1 MHHLIY
7 RINRYLFLAML
18 LLSTVFNPLFA
29 MEELLQFSSSDDIQ
43 IALAAERS
51 NLATANTNEQKAIAN
66 NNIGVILMAGGWY
79 SDAFGYFKQSES
91 LLSSVQCNKA
101 LCVAKSNLSLLA
113 HYAND
118 KQSLPK
124 WKEALF
130 CARQLKDKELEAYIL
145 INNAKAS
152 ALSSNYSEVF
162 SNLFRAQE
170 VIEGSNSYYNDL
182 IELELA
188 SALQKLNRSTYG
200 KYYTDLLQ
208 EGNAQLNTVDQI
220 DLNIVSAYIQS
231 DLNRASN
238 AYALAN
244 SARDL
249 SRSINSTYLEL
260 RSLVTLA
267 NIELERSNLNEAK
280 AFKQMINALQR
291 LGEFPIIDQSIA
303 ALDIKLAAQEN
314 LHSKVLELSVGFLNT
329 YKGDNPSDKYI
340 LDDVYTHYSAALEK
354 SGDLATALQ
363 VKEKQ
368 LDLNEYIAREGAFRN
383 FEQLRAAYEL
393 KRQDTKS
400 IEQQAKDELSYQEQ
414 QIEQVLKYSALIA
427 LLVLSVLL
435 ILLYRQVRVKKRTN
449 ATLEQRNTLINQQNQ
464 ELRKMNTVLEDARQQ
479 AEAGS
484 VAKSNFLAVTS
495 HEIRT
500 PMNGIMG
507 MASLLLESEL
517 NEEQKKYVETIQTSS
532 ENLLTILNDILDFSK
547 IEAGKMNIETTLI
560 DLEKLLDEV
569 MIIFS
574 KQAKDKNIELSRFIG
589 NAMINQ
595 FRGDVLRIRQV
606 LINLVSNAIKF
617 TENGQVRILVEL
629 DELLRAQTD
638 DARIAKLRFSVR
650 DNGIGISEEK
660 QKKIFESFEQEDTST
675 SRKYG
680 GIGLGLSISKKL
692 VELMGGEIGLT
703 SEKGVGTT
711 FYFTLNVEIP
721 NSVTLKK
728 APILEETKVISSAE
742 PLPKK
747 EVSSDLPPLRILLAE
762 DNPFNK
768 LFIDKLF
775 EKFGYTD
782 YLHAENGLE
791 VLDLLDNNEVDLILM
806 DIQMPEMDGL
816 EATKKIIE
824 KYQDSRPVIIAL
836 TADANSSSKNQYLDA
851 GMDGFLSK
859 PFKAEDLK
867 DLLEEYSKKLNKT
880 SLVN

>member
-1 MHHLIY
+1 
-7 RINRYLFLAML
+7 ML